1 MSPGVTA
8 GSLGIDIGTQ
18 STKAV
23 LAAADGTVLAECAV
37 PHGLEMPA
45 PGFAE
50 QDAERVWWGDVVSL
64 CRQITAL
71 ADGTESGP
79 AEIGAVTVSGL
90 GPCVLPCD
98 EQVRPLRPGILYGID
113 TRATAEIAGIN
124 ESLGEAEILAQ
135 AGSVLSSQAAGP
147 KIAWLRR
154 HEPDIWARTQFV
166 HSAHTF
172 VTHKLTG
179 RYLFDHHTASQYD
192 PMYDMTTAGW
202 HTTWARQLAGRA
214 ELPELVWPGAIA
226 GQVTAA
232 AASQT
237 GLAPG
242 TPVVTGTIDAW
253 AEAYSVNVAAPGD
266 LMLMYGST
274 MFLVLCASQPRFHQG
289 VWTTQGMVPGIETYA
304 AGMATS
310 GLLIRWL
317 CDITRL
323 SFDEALAAA
332 AAAPAGSDGVLCL
345 PYFAGERSPVFDP
358 SARGTFAGLTLRHG
372 QGHLIRAGYEAVGY
386 GIRHNLDV
394 LAGLGVVPRRAVA
407 VGGGTTGDLWTRIV
421 SDVTGL
427 TQEVPAVTT
436 GAAYGDAL
444 LGAIAVGLVPR
455 GTVWNKAC
463 RLIEPDPAVAT
474 LYDDGYGRY
483 RQLADQVEPVSHALA
498 SVQQA
503 GVQQAGI
510 QQAGVP

>member
-1 MSPGVTA
+1 MSTA
-8 GSLGIDIGTQ
+8 SLGIDIGTQ

-23 LAAADGTVLAECAV
+23 LAAADGTVLAECGV
-37 PHGLEMPA
+37 PHGVDMPA

-64 CRQITAL
+64 CRQITAMVS
-71 ADGTESGP
+71 ATEIS
-79 AEIGAVTVSGL
+79 AVTVSGL

-98 EQVRPLRPGILYGID
+98 AQLRPLRPGILYGID
-113 TRATAEIAGIN
+113 TRATAEVAELN
-124 ESLGEAEILAQ
+124 ELLGEAQILAHS
-135 AGSVLSSQAAGP
+135 GSALSSQAGGP

-154 HEPDIWARTQFV
+154 NEPDIWARTRFV

-192 PMYDMTTAGW
+192 PMYDMTTASW
-202 HTTWARQLAGRA
+202 HATWARQLAGRV
-214 ELPELVWPGAIA
+214 ELPELVWPGTIA
-226 GQVTAA
+226 GQVSDA

-274 MFLVLCASQPRFHQG
+274 MFLVLCASQPRFHRG
-289 VWTTQGMVPGIETYA
+289 VWTTQGMVPGVETYA
-304 AGMATS
+304 AGLATS

-317 CDITRL
+317 CDITGL
-323 SFDEALAAA
+323 TFDEALAKAA
-332 AAAPAGSDGVLCL
+332 AVPAGSDGVLCL
-345 PYFAGERSPVFDP
+345 PYFAGERSPIFDP
-358 SARGTFAGLTLRHG
+358 SARGTFAGLTLLHRR
-372 QGHLIRAGYEAVGY
+372 GHLIRAGYEAVAY

-394 LAGLGVVPRRAVA
+394 LAGLGVTPRRVVA

-427 TQEVPAVTT
+427 TQGIPSINT

-444 LGAIAVGLVPR
+444 LGAIAVGLVPP
-455 GTVWNKAC
+455 GTVWNQAS
-463 RLIEPDPAVAT
+463 RLIESDPATASV
-474 LYDDGYGRY
+474 YDEGYARY

-498 SVQQA
+498 HVQHA
-503 GVQQAGI
+503 GPG
-510 QQAGVP
+510 